1 MYLVII
7 MKKLLSV
14 FLTLILI
21 LCVFNV
27 SCFADNPVKLTL
39 DSETDTVYAGDEF
52 VVKLMISDNSKMSGA
67 AIDINYDKN
76 KLEFVSGTFGG
87 ILDSSATKSLKN
99 LNGDKSKVRF
109 TYLAPSSAVTSQGV
123 LVTLKFKAL
132 ENASGNSELTISIP
146 NPGDFVS
153 QDLSRLSFTVE
164 NTKISIKNNVD
175 ETESVAETETESQSI
190 ETTSET
196 ETTTENVQNVD
207 DGDDENTDKTILAV
221 VISGMA
227 ILLVVLLL
235 CRKPK
240 SKKKKGKK

>member
-196 ETTTENVQNVD
+196 ETTTENVQNID
-207 DGDDENTDKTILAV
+207 DGDDENTDKTILAI

>member
-1 MYLVII
+1 
-7 MKKLLSV
+7 MKKLLSF

-21 LCVFNV
+21 FSVLSI

-76 KLEFVSGTFGG
+76 CMEFVSGTFGG

-132 ENASGNSELTISIP
+132 ENAHGESELTISIP

-153 QDLSRLSFTVE
+153 QDLSRLSYTVE
-164 NTKISIKNNVD
+164 NTRISIKNNTV
-175 ETESVAETETESQSI
+175 ETESVTEAETESQSA

-196 ETTTENVQNVD
+196 KKTAENVQNVD
-207 DGDDENTDKTILAV
+207 DGDSENTNKIILAV
-221 VISGMA
+221 VIFGAA
-227 ILLVVLLL
+227 ILVVVVLLVIQ
-235 CRKPK
+235 PT

>member
-1 MYLVII
+1 
-7 MKKLLSV
+7 MKKLLSF

-21 LCVFNV
+21 FSVLSI

-76 KLEFVSGTFGG
+76 QLEYVSGTFGG

-123 LVTLKFKAL
+123 LITLKFKAL
-132 ENASGNSELTISIP
+132 ENAHGESELTISIP

-153 QDLSRLSFTVE
+153 QDLSRLSYTVE
-164 NTKISIKNNVD
+164 NTRISIKNNTV
-175 ETESVAETETESQSI
+175 ETESVTEAETESQSVEI
-190 ETTSET
+190 TTEIAST
-196 ETTTENVQNVD
+196 VENVQNVD
-207 DGDDENTDKTILAV
+207 DGDSENTNKIIFAV
-221 VISGMA
+221 VIFGAA
-227 ILLVVLLL
+227 ILVIVVLLV
-235 CRKPK
+235 RQPT